1 MAGLSTAL
9 LTSQSALQAIAA
21 QTSVVSRN
29 IAGASSTN
37 YYSEKSVNIATSAS
51 GGAQVLSVT
60 NAQNSALFNS
70 YLNANSANS
79 MQTAL
84 SSGLTQI
91 AQTLGDTTNTANDT
105 SPSALLSNFSNALQ
119 TYEASPTDTNA
130 AAGAVS
136 AASTLASGL
145 NSATN
150 TVQSVRE
157 QADAGMA
164 TSVATINTLLSSFQS
179 LNNQIKAGTAMGSD
193 ITDLLDSRDNV
204 LQQLSAQIGITTTTG
219 ANNDMSIATDSGV
232 TLFQETARTVSFTPT
247 TAYTASSTGNAVMI
261 DGVPV
266 TGAGSPMP
274 ITSGALAGLATL
286 RDVTA
291 VTYQNQLDQ
300 IAGGLINDFA
310 ETDQTGSGAPA
321 QPGLFTY
328 TGATASST
336 IPISTSGMTGLAGEI
351 QIAPSVDP
359 TQGGNATL
367 LRDGGIA
374 NSSGSSTYTYNT
386 SAAASYTTHLQNL
399 ITTLSQPQTFGSSGQ
414 IETSASLSDYANA
427 SLGWL
432 DAQQQTATNASQY
445 QSTLLSSA
453 TTALSNGTGTSLD
466 AEMSKMLDLE
476 NTYSASAKLMSTIN
490 DMYTA
495 FFADLNL

>member
-1 MAGLSTAL
+1 MVS
-9 LTSQSALQAIAA
+9 LTSASTIAQSALQAIAA

-37 YYSEKSVNIATSAS
+37 YYSEKSVNIVTSGS

-60 NAQNSALFNS
+60 NAQNNALFNS

-79 MQTAL
+79 MQSAL

-91 AQTLGDTTNTANDT
+91 AQTLGDTTSTTNDT

-119 TYEASPTDTNA
+119 TYEASPADTTA
-130 AAGAVS
+130 ASNAVS
-136 AASTLASGL
+136 AASALASGL
-145 NSATN
+145 NSATD

-157 QADAGMA
+157 QADASMA
-164 TSVATINTLLSSFQS
+164 TSVATINTLLAQFQS
-179 LNNQIKAGTAMGSD
+179 LNNQIKTGTVMGSD
-193 ITDLLDSRDNV
+193 ITDLLDSRDSV

-219 ANNDMSIATDSGV
+219 ANHDMSIATDSGV
-232 TLFQETARTVSFTPT
+232 TLFQETARTVSFAPT
-247 TAYTASSTGNAVMI
+247 TTYTASTTGNAVMV

-286 RDVTA
+286 RDTTA

-321 QPGLFTY
+321 EPGLFTY
-328 TGATASST
+328 SGAANSSS
-336 IPISTSGMTGLAGEI
+336 IPISTSNMTGLAGEI
-351 QIAPSVDP
+351 QVAASVDP
-359 TQGGNATL
+359 TQGGNASL

-374 NSSGSSTYTYNT
+374 NTSGSSTYTYNT
-386 SAAASYTTHLQNL
+386 SGAASYTTRLQSL
-399 ITTLSQPQTFGSSGQ
+399 ITSISQAQTFGSSGQ
-414 IETSASLSDYANA
+414 ILTSASLSDYANA

-432 DAQQQTATNASQY
+432 DAQQQTTSNAAAY
-445 QSTLLSSA
+445 QSTLLGSA

-466 AEMSKMLDLE
+466 TEMSKMLDLE
-476 NTYSASAKLMSTIN
+476 NTYSASAKLMTTIN

-495 FFADLNL
+495 LFSDLNL